1 MLKVPLA
8 KPKPDIE
15 RFLRVIRGEEIPERP
30 PLAELFLDHEIV
42 REISRAHLGRNW
54 VEPSADRES
63 QAAYL
68 KNWIE
73 VYYRM
78 GYDYVR
84 MGGGLAFPGLT
95 RAGEDTAAL
104 SKKTRNWAEEGKGQ
118 ISSWQNFENYPWPDP
133 EKTDLRDYEFVA
145 NNLPEGMGF
154 FACPTSGFL
163 EIPLDTLIGY
173 QNLCYLIYDNPELL
187 AAVFEKVG
195 KIIYGLYERLLGLPN
210 LRGFFQG
217 DDMGYKTGTLIAP
230 NEIRKYALPWH
241 KKLSGLAHRQK
252 LVYLL
257 HSCGNLEQIIGDLID
272 DVKIDG
278 RHSFEDEGNPV
289 VDFKRKYGNRTA
301 VIGGIDVDKLCRL
314 PEDDLRIHVR
324 QIIKTCLP
332 GGRFALGSGNTVANY
347 VPVSNYFAMVEEGLN
362 FRG

>member
-1 MLKVPLA
+1 
-8 KPKPDIE
+8 
-15 RFLRVIRGEEIPERP
+15 
-30 PLAELFLDHEIV
+30 
-42 REISRAHLGRNW
+42 
-54 VEPSADRES
+54 VEWES
-63 QAAYL
+63 QATYL

-84 MGGGLAFPGLT
+84 MSGGLDFPV
-95 RAGEDTAAL
+95 RSRPAENTAAL
-104 SKKTRNWAEEGKGQ
+104 AANPRQWAEEGRGP
-118 ISSWQNFENYPWPDP
+118 ISTWQDFEAYPWPDP
-133 EKTDLRDYEFVA
+133 KKSDLRDYEFVA
-145 NNLPEGMGF
+145 QNLPEGMGLF
-154 FACPTSGFL
+154 VCPSSGFL
-163 EIPLDTLIGY
+163 EIPLDALFGY
-173 QNLCYLIYDNPELL
+173 QNLCYLIYDNPELV
-187 AAVFEKVG
+187 AAVFDKVG
-195 KIIYGLYERLLGLPN
+195 KIIYGFYERLLGLPN

-241 KKLSGLAHRQK
+241 KKLAGLAHQHK

-257 HSCGNLEQIIGDLID
+257 HSCGKLDQIVDDLID

-278 RHSFEDEGNPV
+278 RHSYEDESNPI
-289 VDFKRKYGNRTA
+289 VDFKQKYGNRTA

-314 PEDDLRIHVR
+314 PEDALRVHVR
-324 QIIKTCLP
+324 QIIETCLP

-347 VPVSNYFAMVEEGLN
+347 VPISNYFAMVEEGLN